1 MTNYDIFAGKYRDF
15 YSPAFQVQVG
25 TSKSVVVGSNNVIT
39 SISVDTSVEK
49 ADSFSFTL
57 SNVFDPARQEFIQL
71 DNLPIGEQIQI
82 DMGYAD
88 VLETLFHGYITSV
101 RYELTSW
108 EQTSVVVSGM
118 DNSFKLMKGIKSR
131 VFSRKKDSDV
141 AQLVISGAGLK
152 PKVDSTQVS
161 HDMIQQV
168 GISDYQFLCYL
179 AERNGYE
186 FFTSGKEVYFRK
198 PHQNK
203 LPVVTLTWGKSLLSL
218 YKEDDL
224 SDQAGVVKVRSWD
237 LKNKVALT
245 GKSSLINKVDSG
257 DDGTTI
263 LKKAL
268 GTVEDNYFSEAR
280 SPQQVNIEADAIQNR
295 SAMKLVS
302 GEATCIG
309 IPEIRAGK
317 YVELAGL
324 GPKLNKVYYITSAR
338 HNIDE
343 SGYTTTLTIGGNVV

>member
-1 MTNYDIFAGKYRDF
+1 MTAFNSFAKKYKDF
-15 YSPAFQVQVG
+15 LVPAFQVKV
-25 TSKSVVVGSNNVIT
+25 KDCNIFDVGSNQVIT
-39 SISVDTSVEK
+39 GISVDTSVEK

-57 SNVFDPARQEFIQL
+57 SNVFDPARQEFTQL
-71 DNLPIGEQIQI
+71 DNLDIGQQIQI

-88 VLETLFHGYITSV
+88 VLKPLFHGYITSV

-118 DNSFKLMKGIKSR
+118 GNSFKLMKGIKSR
-131 VFSRKKDSDV
+131 AFSQLKDGEV
-141 AQLVISGAGLK
+141 AQQIISRAGLTAN
-152 PKVDSTQVS
+152 VDKTEVK

-186 FFTSGKEVYFRK
+186 FFITGKKAYFRR
-198 PHQNK
+198 PHQDK
-203 LPVVTLTWGKSLLSL
+203 YPVVTLTWGKDLLSL

-224 SDQAGVVKVRSWD
+224 SDQAGIVKVRSWD

-245 GKSSLINKVDSG
+245 GQAGSINKVDSG